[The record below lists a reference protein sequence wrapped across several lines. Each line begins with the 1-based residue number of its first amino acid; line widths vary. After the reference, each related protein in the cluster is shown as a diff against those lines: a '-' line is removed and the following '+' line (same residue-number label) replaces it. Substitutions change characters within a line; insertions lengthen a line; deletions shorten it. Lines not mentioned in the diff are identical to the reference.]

1 MTSFLNGPEQ
11 IEKLKEENTQL
22 KKERDEFLERKLL
35 YQKNFRQYEE
45 TIKDIE
51 EERNDLKYRVMLLE
65 QKLANKEKEEEA
77 KQSTVEESRQKVTI
91 EKEKKKSVSS
101 DSGISMENPDKEKI
115 GKTIDPKFK
124 EVMHEP
130 KHRANHFT
138 QKRKQY
144 NYTRHG

>member
-1 MTSFLNGPEQ
+1 MY
-11 IEKLKEENTQL
+11 NT
-22 KKERDEFLERKLL
+22 LL
-35 YQKNFRQYEE
+35 
-45 TIKDIE
+45 
-51 EERNDLKYRVMLLE
+51 LLLLLLLE

-77 KQSTVEESRQKVTI
+77 KQSIVEESRQKVTI
-91 EKEKKKSVSS
+91 EKS